1 MTAKMDFLA
10 ETKKITEQQN
20 VVKLKQQEDNT
31 EKRANELAE
40 ERRLELI
47 KKAEENA
54 KAEQLRQSRA
64 EEQAIYVNKLRSQ
77 SSEQQVK
84 ALVNKKLQ
92 EEAVCQQA
100 ISLGEKYENLKQKRA
115 MNQVSQEDYLSQ
127 LNQLVTEAR
136 QL

>member
-64 EEQAIYVNKLRSQ
+64 EEQAIYVNKLRS
-77 SSEQQVK
+77 
-84 ALVNKKLQ
+84 
-92 EEAVCQQA
+92 
-100 ISLGEKYENLKQKRA
+100 
-115 MNQVSQEDYLSQ
+115 
-127 LNQLVTEAR
+127 
-136 QL
+136 